1 MMLMRQRLFL
11 STALPLLTALLVSCT
26 TSSTSTTEAANTSAT
41 AETAV
46 DTTATAAT
54 ASTPTASTP
63 VDDTVVGGTEAAT
76 TTIASNAESGW
87 TSEPI
92 GTYSQFQ
99 GGVDIT
105 AFAPDG
111 RGVAFTSVDTSCCS
125 SATFGWARS
134 ADGTWKPI
142 ANTQETFVAGT
153 VNGGLGGP
161 DKVVWFKD
169 RFIAAGTRGAGAPTD
184 ADTTPPAIPTIWTS
198 PDGLAWTATET
209 PGNSTPLDLQIALD
223 GETLLGLW
231 TAGENLDIRSTVDGT
246 TWKPVSTITALASGR
261 SLSGAKLVSVSSAD
275 DKPIRYA
282 VMGSMSASSGT
293 TVGFVSITAD
303 GITWKTQELPST
315 PEVKGASAENAVS
328 FNGQII
334 VYGTANSEKAD
345 GAPVNTAVAWVSA
358 DGGATFAPLKLTL
371 DCDDGTFSSI
381 VVDKGAPEPTLFAVC
396 TAFDGPPEGDF
407 IPSIDKLLL
416 THDGA
421 IFETPTAMSPEWSN
435 PSQELSLGSVTT
447 DYSGRVVLPVTKSNG
462 DAGRIVTLWR
472 S

>member
-1 MMLMRQRLFL
+1 MMLMRKRLFL
-11 STALPLLTALLVSCT
+11 RTALPLLTALLVSCT
-26 TSSTSTTEAANTSAT
+26 KASTSNTEAANNPAT
-41 AETAV
+41 AATAV

-54 ASTPTASTP
+54 ASTP
-63 VDDTVVGGTEAAT
+63 VDDTMVGGTEAAT
-76 TTIASNAESGW
+76 TTITGIAESGW
-87 TSEPI
+87 TSEPV

-99 GGVDIT
+99 GGVDT
-105 AFAPDG
+105 MAFAPDG

-161 DKVVWFKD
+161 NKVVWFKD

-184 ADTTPPAIPTIWTS
+184 ADTTTPAIPTIWTS
-198 PDGLAWTATET
+198 PDGLVWTAIET
-209 PGNSTPLDLQIALD
+209 PGESSPLDLLIALD
-223 GETLLGLW
+223 GESVLGLW
-231 TAGENLDIRSTVDGT
+231 TSGDNLDIRSTVDGT
-246 TWKPVSTITALASGR
+246 TWKPVSTITALEARR
-261 SLSGAKLVSVSSAD
+261 SLYGAKLVSVSSAD
-275 DKPIRYA
+275 DKSIRYA
-282 VMGSMSASSGT
+282 VTGSMSAPSGT
-293 TVGFVSITAD
+293 TVGFVSTTSD

-315 PEVKGASAENAVS
+315 PEANSNSAENAIS

-334 VYGTANSEKAD
+334 VYGTANSENAD
-345 GAPVNTAVAWVSA
+345 GAPVNSAVAWASA
-358 DGGATFAPLKLTL
+358 DGGATFAPLKLTSN
-371 DCDDGTFSSI
+371 CDDGTFSSV

-421 IFETPTAMSPEWSN
+421 IFETPTAMSPEWST
-435 PSQELSLGSVTT
+435 PSQELSLGPVTT
-447 DYSGRVVLPVTKSNG
+447 DYSGRVVLPVTKPNG

>member
-1 MMLMRQRLFL
+1 MMLMRKRLFL
-11 STALPLLTALLVSCT
+11 RTALPLLTALLVSCT
-26 TSSTSTTEAANTSAT
+26 KASTSNTEAANNPAT
-41 AETAV
+41 AATAV

-54 ASTPTASTP
+54 ASTP
-63 VDDTVVGGTEAAT
+63 VDDTLVGGTEAAT
-76 TTIASNAESGW
+76 TTVTGIAESGW
-87 TSEPI
+87 TSEPV

-99 GGVDIT
+99 GGVDIM

-134 ADGTWKPI
+134 AEGTWTPI
-142 ANTQETFVAGT
+142 ENTQETFVAGT

-161 DKVVWFKD
+161 NKLVWFKD

-184 ADTTPPAIPTIWTS
+184 ADTTTPAIPTIWTS
-198 PDGLAWTATET
+198 PDGLAWTAIET
-209 PGNSTPLDLQIALD
+209 PGESSPLDLLIALD
-223 GETLLGLW
+223 GESILGLW
-231 TAGENLDIRSTVDGT
+231 TSGDNLDIRSTVDGI
-246 TWKPVSTITALASGR
+246 TWKPVSTITALEARR
-261 SLSGAKLVSVSSAD
+261 SLYGAKLASVSSAD
-275 DKPIRYA
+275 DTPIRYA
-282 VMGSMSASSGT
+282 VTGSISAPSGT
-293 TVGFVSITAD
+293 TVGFVSTTPD

-315 PEVKGASAENAVS
+315 PEAKSSSADNAVA

-345 GAPVNTAVAWVSA
+345 GAPVNTAVAWASA
-358 DGGATFAPLKLTL
+358 DGGTTFAPLKLTSN
-371 DCDDGTFSSI
+371 CDDGTFSSV

-396 TAFDGPPEGDF
+396 TAFDGPQEGDF
-407 IPSIDKLLL
+407 IPSIDKLVL

-421 IFETPTAMSPEWSN
+421 TFETPTAMSPEWST
-435 PSQELSLGSVTT
+435 PSQELSLGPVTT
-447 DYSGRVVLPVTKSNG
+447 DYSGRVVLPVTKPNG

>member
-1 MMLMRQRLFL
+1 MMLMRKRLFL
-11 STALPLLTALLVSCT
+11 TAALPLLTALLVSCT

-54 ASTPTASTP
+54 ASTP
-63 VDDTVVGGTEAAT
+63 VDDTMVADTVVGGTEAAT
-76 TTIASNAESGW
+76 TTTGITKSGW
-87 TSEPI
+87 TSEPV

-134 ADGTWKPI
+134 ADGNWKPI

-184 ADTTPPAIPTIWTS
+184 ADTTTPAIPTIWTS
-198 PDGLAWTATET
+198 PDGLAWTAIES
-209 PGNSTPLDLQIALD
+209 PGESSPLDLLVALD
-223 GETLLGLW
+223 GESVLGLW
-231 TAGENLDIRSTVDGT
+231 TSGDDLAIRSTVDGT
-246 TWKPVSTITALASGR
+246 TWKPVSTITALAAGR
-261 SLSGAKLVSVSSAD
+261 SLYGAKLVSVSSAD

-293 TVGFVSITAD
+293 TVGFVSTTAD

-315 PEVKGASAENAVS
+315 PEVKGTSAENAVS

-345 GAPVNTAVAWVSA
+345 GAPVNSGVAWVSA
-358 DGGATFAPLKLTL
+358 DGGATFAPFKLTL

-421 IFETPTAMSPEWSN
+421 IFETPTAMSPEWST
-435 PSQELSLGSVTT
+435 PSQELSLGPVTT